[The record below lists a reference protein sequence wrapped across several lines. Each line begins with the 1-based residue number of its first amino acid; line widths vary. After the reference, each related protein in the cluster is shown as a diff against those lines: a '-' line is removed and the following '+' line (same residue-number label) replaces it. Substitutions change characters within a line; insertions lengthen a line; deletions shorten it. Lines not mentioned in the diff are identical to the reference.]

1 VQKLYYASGYA
12 LLGDEV
18 CDAVMK
24 YARALADVGKSDL
37 VTVPALSD
45 EGLKGETRLLLGPAS
60 QIFTSPALDRGV
72 DLDDPAAVQSM
83 REKTARLLPARAQFT
98 NEAMPVHEDLD

>member
-1 VQKLYYASGYA
+1 MQKLYYASGYA

-18 CDAVMK
+18 CDAVME

-45 EGLKGETRLLLGPAS
+45 EGLRGETRLLVGPAS
-60 QIFTSPALDRGV
+60 QIFSSPALDRGI
-72 DLDDPAAVQSM
+72 DLDDPTAVNSM
-83 REKTARLLPARAQFT
+83 REKTARLRPARAQFAD
-98 NEAMPVHEDLD
+98 EPVPDQGDLI